1 MKSLASSKKSKYSS
15 KLKLRTTI
23 KKPKENSVFSSA
35 SKKSLRK
42 KKIISKNLTES
53 KIPLTEREKNIQFLT
68 DILSDREESVFQ
80 NEDKKSNFEKNEE
93 GNNSEIEIEIENEED
108 ISMEKKHFIR
118 PTKSSQKRLEL
129 AMKKKKMESVSGSK
143 RRIYQMDQD
152 FYSKYEVLSIYDNV
166 IKDLKMPKVAYGFRP
181 RKKSQ
186 GI

>member
-1 MKSLASSKKSKYSS
+1 
-15 KLKLRTTI
+15 
-23 KKPKENSVFSSA
+23 
-35 SKKSLRK
+35 
-42 KKIISKNLTES
+42 
-53 KIPLTEREKNIQFLT
+53 
-68 DILSDREESVFQ
+68 
-80 NEDKKSNFEKNEE
+80 
-93 GNNSEIEIEIENEED
+93 
-108 ISMEKKHFIR
+108 MEKKHFIR